1 VLHNLSFI
9 DVDRKIYATD
19 PKLAPLLLCIWWLI
33 SQEILLC
40 HDIWSTSAAH
50 FAEVIF
56 SSLSQLRLRPS
67 LIRWFADQMELFI
80 VTAAIILFLFTQTPI
95 RNKEK

>member
-1 VLHNLSFI
+1 VLHDLSFI

-40 HDIWSTSAAH
+40 HDI
-50 FAEVIF
+50 
-56 SSLSQLRLRPS
+56 
-67 LIRWFADQMELFI
+67 
-80 VTAAIILFLFTQTPI
+80 
-95 RNKEK
+95 